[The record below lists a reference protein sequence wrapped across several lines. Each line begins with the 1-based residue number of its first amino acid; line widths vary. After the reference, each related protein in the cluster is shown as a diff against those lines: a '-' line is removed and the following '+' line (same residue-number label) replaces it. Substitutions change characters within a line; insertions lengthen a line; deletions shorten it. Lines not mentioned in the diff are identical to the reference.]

1 MEVNLVVESLKF
13 MVLGMGV
20 VFSFLV
26 IMVYAL
32 KAQTVLINKFFPV
45 EEKKPIKKVQ
55 TSHVAAAS
63 DTAKK
68 IAAISAVVQH
78 HNNLKG

>member
-1 MEVNLVVESLKF
+1 MEVNLVVEALKF

-32 KAQTVLINKFFPV
+32 KVQTVLINKFFPLA
-45 EEKKPIKKVQ
+45 EKKPINKVQ
-55 TSHVAAAS
+55 TQVVTAS